1 MVGST
6 SSKEGL
12 NGIENLF
19 QVLLDLSSRNFRLN
33 SSNKAENSASFEA
46 NSNFFFNSLSI
57 TPSLSTSQDIY
68 SCPPEKRDLALA
80 SK

>member
-46 NSNFFFNSLSI
+46 NSNFFFNSFSI
-57 TPSLSTSQDIY
+57 TLSLSTSQDIY